1 MIRKIILIILL
12 FLQFGCGYKIANNSD
27 YYKFQILSY
36 ELTGEKKINNI
47 LRRNFDRFKDNINS
61 PSVYRLTSESSMIK
75 TITSKDSS
83 EIVLTF
89 KLEILIK
96 LEIFEN
102 NDLISEISF
111 SEKTDYNNTSSKF
124 ELKQYEDILLQDLT
138 NQLIAQINNHLSTVK
153 WFLNH
158 LNLKRLR

>member
-1 MIRKIILIILL
+1 MIRKIILITLL

-36 ELTGEKKINNI
+36 ELAGEKKINNI
-47 LRRNFDRFKDNINS
+47 LRKNFDRFKDNINS
-61 PSVYRLTSESSMIK
+61 PSVYRLTSENSMIK

-83 EIVLTF
+83 ENILTF

-96 LEIFEN
+96 LEIFEDN
-102 NDLISEISF
+102 NLISEISF
-111 SEKTDYNNTSSKF
+111 SEETDYNNTSSKF

-138 NQLIAQINNHLSTVK
+138 NQLIAQINKHLSTVK
-153 WFLNH
+153 
-158 LNLKRLR
+158 

>member
-83 EIVLTF
+83 EHVLTF

-153 WFLNH
+153 
-158 LNLKRLR
+158 

>member
-83 EIVLTF
+83 ENVLSF

-111 SEKTDYNNTSSKF
+111 SEKTDYNNISSKF

-153 WFLNH
+153 
-158 LNLKRLR
+158 

>member
-83 EIVLTF
+83 ENVLTF

-96 LEIFEN
+96 LEIFKN

-111 SEKTDYNNTSSKF
+111 SEKTDYNNISSKF

-153 WFLNH
+153 
-158 LNLKRLR
+158 

>member
-153 WFLNH
+153 
-158 LNLKRLR
+158 